1 MAKIL
6 LVDDDEDILTFL
18 EIHLTGSGYSVNTCL
33 SGQAALDTLG
43 AFKPDVIITDLNM
56 PEMSGFDLMKVIRAE
71 CRVPEHCPII
81 FLTAQADASDVV
93 QGLREGADDYLT
105 KPINIDML
113 QAKLI
118 AILRHVARI
127 NERIKQDQVKLYR
140 ALTGGEP
147 PGEES
152 LPEPAP
158 EPENLLSGVPPKK
171 IYLVGKRQAELDHVH
186 KILAG
191 ENHEVQV
198 IESGKQFI
206 QLAEANPPDL
216 AIMWLYTTDM
226 QANMALKFAQGDNG
240 VTFPVA
246 FVWPAELSGNKSD
259 SLTVEANEVMYS
271 PISTENLRG
280 SLQRM
285 L

>member
-71 CRVPEHCPII
+71 RRVPEHCPII

-140 ALTGGEP
+140 GGEP
-147 PGEES
+147 PRTGAGAREFALWCPPEENI
-152 LPEPAP
+152 PCRQTP
-158 EPENLLSGVPPKK
+158 SG
-171 IYLVGKRQAELDHVH
+171 
-186 KILAG
+186 
-191 ENHEVQV
+191 
-198 IESGKQFI
+198 
-206 QLAEANPPDL
+206 
-216 AIMWLYTTDM
+216 T
-226 QANMALKFAQGDNG
+226 
-240 VTFPVA
+240 
-246 FVWPAELSGNKSD
+246 
-259 SLTVEANEVMYS
+259 
-271 PISTENLRG
+271 G
-280 SLQRM
+280 SRP
-285 L
+285 